1 MHCYSA
7 LRRLKD
13 DTVLLKH
20 KLYTSLIVAT
30 LLPLCISTIFFS
42 NSLHEL
48 TSNKLADQELPTA
61 LSNVRNAIEW
71 QLSEPIATSRGIAT
85 NLFVKQW
92 LRDGEST
99 GSKEQYIDY
108 LNNVKL
114 TDDAISAFIVS
125 GTSQHYYSYSG
136 EVRQLSYPS
145 DNWFTDF
152 LSSNKRYGLVFDINK
167 QTGKAKVYVNYVIE
181 IDGERRGLAG
191 ISHSVSS
198 MNEIIRSQSIGNGGI
213 VFLVDAVGEI
223 KLHPDQSIIG
233 ESIPLNDI
241 IYGLQTTIERD
252 DQTLV
257 SSSIPLQSLDWHL
270 VAEIPEDK
278 LYGPIDEAIRNNLL
292 FGGLIAVI
300 GVMLIILLVNR
311 MFRPIEQITNSVSSL
326 ATKIV
331 GKH

>member
-1 MHCYSA
+1 MEIF
-7 LRRLKD
+7 KD
-13 DTVLLKH
+13 DIVLLKH
-20 KLYTSLIVAT
+20 KLYTSLIAAT
-30 LLPLCISTIFFS
+30 LLPLCISTVFFS
-42 NSLHEL
+42 NSLHDL
-48 TSNKLADQELPTA
+48 TSNKLANEELPTA

-71 QLSEPIATSRGIAT
+71 QLSEPIATSRAIAT

-92 LRDGEST
+92 LQDGESAEN
-99 GSKEQYIDY
+99 KQQYIDY

-125 GTSQHYYSYSG
+125 DTSQQYYSYSG

-152 LSSNKRYGLVFDINK
+152 LSSNKRYGLIFDINK
-167 QTGKAKVYVNYVIE
+167 QTGKAKVYVNYIIE
-181 IDGERRGLAG
+181 IEGERRGLAG

-198 MNEIIRSQSIGNGGI
+198 MNEIIKSQSIGNGGI

-223 KLHPDQSIIG
+223 KLHPNQSMIG
-233 ESIPLNDI
+233 ESIPLNNI

-252 DQTLV
+252 NHTLV

-278 LYGPIDEAIRNNLL
+278 LYGPIDEAIRNNLI
-292 FGGLIAVI
+292 FGGLIAILGVI
-300 GVMLIILLVNR
+300 LIILLVNR
-311 MFRPIEQITNSVSSL
+311 MFRPIEKITNSVSSL